1 MILRS
6 AVLLGDSESRRVDV
20 KIDGGRIAEI
30 APAGAVDSSKDHQEL
45 PLDGRVLGPGMWD
58 EHVHIGMWAE
68 YRKRVSLE
76 QAQSAQDA
84 VEAMAAGL
92 TDQPGDFL
100 HIGVGFRDGLWPDQ
114 KTLDLI
120 DRYSGS
126 RPWLLWSIDVHS
138 CWLNSAAMERL
149 GLSSPDGSGVFR
161 ERQAFAIAETTK
173 ERDLAIRDQWVAE
186 AMDAAAQRGVVG
198 IVDLD
203 FDDAPTHWIRRRSG
217 QDDFAVRVE
226 AGVYPDYF
234 DAAIAR
240 GDHTGREIAPGV
252 HIGPLKVI
260 TDGSLNTRTAYCCEP
275 YLGIPGHEQGAMN
288 HSRDELEAL
297 MLKGVEAGFLP
308 AFHAIGDE
316 ANRLVLDVFEA
327 VGTPGRIEHAQLLR
341 AVDFERFASLGVI
354 ASLQPQHAI
363 DDRDVADHYWADRID
378 RVIAMRSLL
387 DAGARVVLGSDA
399 PVSPLDPLVQVAA
412 ACARTDDS
420 RRPWVPAQRVS
431 IQEALSASSRI
442 AVREG
447 EPADLAV
454 FGADPLWLASALG
467 TDPQRLS
474 RALRELP
481 VELTLVEGRITHS
494 VLD

>member
-6 AVLLGDSESRRVDV
+6 AALLGDSESRIVDV
-20 KIDGGRIAEI
+20 KIERGLITQIAS
-30 APAGAVDSSKDHQEL
+30 AGVIESSSDHEEVA
-45 PLDGRVLGPGMWD
+45 LDGRVLGPGMWD

-76 QAQSAQDA
+76 QAQSAQEA

-92 TDQPGDFL
+92 TDHARDSF
-100 HIGVGFRDGLWPDQ
+100 HIGVGFRDGLWPDH
-114 KTLDLI
+114 KTLELI

-149 GLSSPDGSGVFR
+149 GLTSADGSGVFR
-161 ERQAFAIAETTK
+161 EQQAFAIAETTT
-173 ERDLAIRDQWVAE
+173 ERDHGVRDQWVSE
-186 AMDAAAQRGVVG
+186 ALDAAAKRGVVG

-203 FDDAPTHWIRRRSG
+203 FDDAPSHWVRRRVG
-217 QDDFAVRVE
+217 HDDFSVRVE
-226 AGVYPDYF
+226 AGVYPDYL

-252 HIGPLKVI
+252 HVGPLKVI

-275 YLGIPGHEQGAMN
+275 YLGIPGHERGAMN
-288 HSRDELEAL
+288 FSPDQLEAL
-297 MLKGVEAGFLP
+297 MRKGVEAGFRP

-316 ANRLVLDVFEA
+316 ANRLVLDVFES

-341 AVDFERFASLGVI
+341 AVDFERFAQLNVI
-354 ASLQPQHAI
+354 ASVQPQHAI
-363 DDRDVADHYWADRID
+363 DDRDVADRYWADRVD
-378 RVIAMRSLL
+378 RVIAIRSLL
-387 DAGARVVLGSDA
+387 DAGAQVVFGSDA
-399 PVSPLDPLVQVAA
+399 PVSPLDPLLQVAA

-420 RRPWVPAQRVS
+420 RRPWVATERVTT
-431 IQEALSASSRI
+431 QEALASSARGEI
-442 AVREG
+442 REG
-447 EPADLAV
+447 QPADLTV
-454 FGADPLWLASALG
+454 FGADPLWLASALDS
-467 TDPQRLS
+467 DPPRLS
-474 RALRELP
+474 QALRELP
-481 VELTLVEGRITHS
+481 VELTMLEGRLTHS